1 MAFDKVVDSA
11 SLESGLTQIADALRN
26 KLITSTYTDSE
37 WIPSQEG
44 SGDPT
49 LTNIRPII
57 ARDHTY
63 LNNKTVKLTFPEPI
77 YGGSVSA
84 DGTGTKT
91 WGLQILDGTEEW
103 HKSSM
108 AIRGYWVYPTIPMY
122 TSTANAINEIVCDRY
137 KSGTFDQYSSETNV
151 ISHDTAF
158 CFAVEFATLAEWKA
172 YLAEQYAAGTP
183 VQVAYLLRTKES
195 FSATVE
201 SQLMSFPTDFIQN
214 IEKLSAPDASDGS
227 SGEESMDESNTS
239 GE

>member
-1 MAFDKVVDSA
+1 MALDKVVDSA
-11 SLESGLTQIADALRN
+11 SLESGLTQIADAIRS

-63 LNNKTVKLTFPEPI
+63 LNNKTIKLTFPEPI

-158 CFAVEFATLAEWKA
+158 CFAVEFETLAEWKA

-195 FSATVE
+195 FTASIE
-201 SQLMSFPTDFIQN
+201 SQLMSFPNGFVSQ
-214 IEKLSAPDASDGS
+214 IEKLSLVNSEENTS
-227 SGEESMDESNTS
+227 SETSTVDSDES
-239 GE
+239 